1 MTLPANEIQRTNHRR
16 HLLIKYTFILLLCDE
31 SVFVS
36 FDVEAL
42 CGSLCLQDVSGMS
55 LSMLAAAGGHDDIL
69 RLLIR
74 KGVRVNSRQKNGT
87 TALMHAAEKVRQ
99 PLGYDLL
106 LPLRHC
112 TALLGSLFL

>member
-1 MTLPANEIQRTNHRR
+1 MLEKRPHPANDEICFYGVKFP
-16 HLLIKYTFILLLCDE
+16 L
-31 SVFVS
+31 
-36 FDVEAL
+36 DVEAS
-42 CGSLCLQDVSGMS
+42 CGSVCLQDVSGMS

-99 PLGYDLL
+99 P
-106 LPLRHC
+106 P
-112 TALLGSLFL
+112 S